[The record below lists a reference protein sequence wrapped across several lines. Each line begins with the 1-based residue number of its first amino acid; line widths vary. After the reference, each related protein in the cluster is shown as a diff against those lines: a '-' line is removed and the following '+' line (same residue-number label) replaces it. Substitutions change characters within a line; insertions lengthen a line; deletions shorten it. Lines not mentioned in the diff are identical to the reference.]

1 MADTPQYF
9 DLVTMGRIG
18 VDLYPL
24 QTGVPLSQVETFGK
38 FLGGSAANVA
48 VAAARLGRSAA
59 VITRT
64 GDDPFGT
71 YLHEALKDFGVDDRW
86 VTPVAAYPTPVTF
99 CEIFPPDDFPLYFY
113 RRPKA
118 PDLEIHP
125 HELDLPAIRA
135 AGIFWVTGTGLSEE
149 PSRTATLAALQ
160 ARAKA
165 GTTVF
170 DLDWRPMFWKD
181 PDQARPYYREALR
194 HATVA
199 VGNLDECEVA
209 TGVREP
215 EACAEAL
222 LAAGVELAVVK
233 QGPRGCW
240 PCTGTAAGPRCPRCR
255 SRWSTASAPATPSA
269 VRSAT
274 VCSPAGTWSGP
285 CATPTRPAPSSPRAS
300 PARPPCRPRR
310 RSPASSR
317 GTRRA
322 GRPSPERSPS
332 LKLSIPEL
340 TTVRARHPEAV
351 AEAAARRARRPLIG
365 DSGRLMIVAADHPA
379 RGALGIGDR
388 RLAMADRADL
398 LERLCVALSRPGV
411 DGVLATADILEDLLL
426 LGALENKVVMGS
438 MNRGGLAGASFEMD
452 DRFTG
457 HRAEDIQRLG
467 FDAGKLLVRIDYD
480 DPGSLATLE
489 ASARAVDAMA
499 ARRLPVFVEPFIS
512 RRVDGRVRNDLS
524 AEAVTRSIAIASGL
538 GGTSAYTWL
547 KLPVTEHV
555 DDMEAVLRTSTLP
568 VVLLGGEVGDQEAAY
583 ERWGKALRL
592 PTVQGM
598 VVGRSLLYP
607 AEGSVETAVD
617 TAVGLL

>member
-1 MADTPQYF
+1 M
-9 DLVTMGRIG
+9 
-18 VDLYPL
+18 
-24 QTGVPLSQVETFGK
+24 
-38 FLGGSAANVA
+38 
-48 VAAARLGRSAA
+48 
-59 VITRT
+59 
-64 GDDPFGT
+64 
-71 YLHEALKDFGVDDRW
+71 
-86 VTPVAAYPTPVTF
+86 
-99 CEIFPPDDFPLYFY
+99 
-113 RRPKA
+113 
-118 PDLEIHP
+118 
-125 HELDLPAIRA
+125 
-135 AGIFWVTGTGLSEE
+135 
-149 PSRTATLAALQ
+149 
-160 ARAKA
+160 
-165 GTTVF
+165 
-170 DLDWRPMFWKD
+170 
-181 PDQARPYYREALR
+181 
-194 HATVA
+194 
-199 VGNLDECEVA
+199 
-209 TGVREP
+209 
-215 EACAEAL
+215 
-222 LAAGVELAVVK
+222 
-233 QGPRGCW
+233 
-240 PCTGTAAGPRCPRCR
+240 
-255 SRWSTASAPATPSA
+255 
-269 VRSAT
+269 
-274 VCSPAGTWSGP
+274 
-285 CATPTRPAPSSPRAS
+285 
-300 PARPPCRPRR
+300 
-310 RSPASSR
+310 
-317 GTRRA
+317 
-322 GRPSPERSPS
+322 
-332 LKLSIPEL
+332 KLSIPEL

-351 AEAAARRARRPLIG
+351 AEAAARRTRRPLIG

-457 HRAEDIQRLG
+457 HRAEDIERLG

-480 DPGSLATLE
+480 DPGSLTTLE

-547 KLPVTEHV
+547 KLPVTENV
-555 DDMEAVLRTSTLP
+555 DDMDDVLRTSTLP